1 MPFPELHDV
10 FFDIHRDLPREGP
23 GTDEATLRALAMCEG
38 LPDSP
43 DILDVGCGPGMQTMA
58 LARATGG
65 NVIGVDMHEPFLDQL
80 TESAAAAELGER
92 ISTMRA
98 DMAALPFEPG
108 SFDLVWSEGAAY
120 IMGFADACRAWRPLI
135 RPGGY
140 LMVSQA
146 VWLVPD
152 PPQALIDLFGP
163 QTDMADVE
171 GTVEWVRDAG
181 YEIVGHFTLDDEA
194 WWTHYMTPLAARLP
208 MLRQKYAGDE
218 EALAVIDEAETEDRL
233 RRERPDAYS
242 YEYIV
247 ARPV

>member
-1 MPFPELHDV
+1 MGLPDLGEI
-10 FFDIHRDLPREGP
+10 FFDIHKDLPREGP
-23 GTDEATLRALAMCEG
+23 GTDEATLRALAMCAG
-38 LPDSP
+38 LTGAP
-43 DILDVGCGPGMQTMA
+43 DILDVGCGPGMQTVA

-65 NVIGVDMHEPFLDQL
+65 NVTGVDMHEPFLVQL
-80 TESAAAAELGER
+80 AERAAAAGVEDR
-92 ISTMRA
+92 IATMRA

-120 IMGFADACRAWRPLI
+120 IMGFVDACEAWRPLI

-152 PPQALIDLFGP
+152 PPPELVDLFGP
-163 QTDMADVE
+163 QTDMADVA
-171 GTVEWVRDAG
+171 GTVKWVRGAG
-181 YEIVGHFTLDDEA
+181 YEIIGHFTLDDEA
-194 WWTHYMTPLAARLP
+194 WWTHYMTPLAARIP
-208 MLRQKYAGDE
+208 MLQRKYAGDE
-218 EALAVIDEAETEDRL
+218 AALAVIDEALLEDRL